1 MIPIDGG
8 TANMVVA
15 LTKGV
20 VAISRSTTPYLIQD
34 MLTGSD
40 NLAILGKSAT
50 PICSLIA
57 KPEIKSFGDLKGKT
71 IGLDLAVD
79 TISISTR
86 KLMLLNGIKEVYFK
100 VK

>member
-15 LTKGV
+15 LTNGV
-20 VAISRSTTPYLIQD
+20 VAISRSNTPYLIQD

-71 IGLDLAVD
+71 IGLDLVVD
-79 TISISTR
+79 RIGISTR
-86 KLMLLNGIKEVYFK
+86 KLMPLNGIKEAYFK
-100 VK
+100 IK

>member
-1 MIPIDGG
+1 
-8 TANMVVA
+8 
-15 LTKGV
+15 
-20 VAISRSTTPYLIQD
+20 
-34 MLTGSD
+34 
-40 NLAILGKSAT
+40 
-50 PICSLIA
+50 LIA